1 MDPSKAVCVSWLVM
15 LRPTAAGLEAN
26 TCMEVIIILHVISTW
41 ITDIWL
47 LSHCPGLRLAHNCCR
62 IVNTESEN
70 NHGCMAYF
78 NLSPGVQIVDS
89 LVHTVLPLNVLDD

>member
-26 TCMEVIIILHVISTW
+26 TCMEVIYYTFIYNVISTW

-62 IVNTESEN
+62 IVNIESEN
-70 NHGCMAYF
+70 TIMAAW
-78 NLSPGVQIVDS
+78 LTSICP
-89 LVHTVLPLNVLDD
+89 LVSK